1 MKKHFRLLSFV
12 LAALTFMSASSVTF
26 AAPQN
31 SGPSTSKKILK
42 YGLTG
47 AGVTATAILV
57 AIGAYKIFG
66 PKANENEVESES
78 ETGDEI
84 EIEINSEE
92 DFKKIEN
99 CKNTI
104 TKAIVNVENIP
115 VRAFAFCK
123 NLKEVDLAGVKSIQ
137 HLAFWNCHKLEILK
151 NSSKVELIDMMAF
164 TNCFS
169 LKNIDL
175 PGVKEVAQCAFHN
188 CTSLERINL
197 PNLETIAL
205 LALFGKWQNFTKADS
220 YRSSITYYCP
230 SLKEVNL
237 PKNINPVFYEQFRGG
252 EINEETF

>member
-12 LAALTFMSASSVTF
+12 LAALAALSASSVTF

-31 SGPSTSKKILK
+31 SKPSTSKKILK
-42 YGLTG
+42 YGLIGTG
-47 AGVTATAILV
+47 ITTATVLTAV
-57 AIGAYKIFG
+57 GAYKIFG
-66 PKANENEVESES
+66 EKV
-78 ETGDEI
+78 
-84 EIEINSEE
+84 IEINSEE

>member
-1 MKKHFRLLSFV
+1 MKKHFKLLSLV

-31 SGPSTSKKILK
+31 SKPSTSKKILK
-42 YGLTG
+42 YGLIGTG
-47 AGVTATAILV
+47 ITTATVLTAV
-57 AIGAYKIFG
+57 GAYKIFG
-66 PKANENEVESES
+66 GKV
-78 ETGDEI
+78 
-84 EIEINSEE
+84 IEINSEE
-92 DFKKIEN
+92 DFKKINN
-99 CKNTI
+99 CRETI

>member
-1 MKKHFRLLSFV
+1 MKKHFKLLSLV

-31 SGPSTSKKILK
+31 SKPSTSKKILK
-42 YGLTG
+42 YGLIGTG
-47 AGVTATAILV
+47 ITTATVLTAV
-57 AIGAYKIFG
+57 GAYKIFG
-66 PKANENEVESES
+66 EKV
-78 ETGDEI
+78 
-84 EIEINSEE
+84 IEINSEE
-92 DFKKIEN
+92 DFKKINN
-99 CKNTI
+99 CRETI
-104 TKAIVNVENIP
+104 TKVIVNVENIP

>member
-1 MKKHFRLLSFV
+1 MKKHFRLLSLV

-26 AAPQN
+26 AASQN
-31 SGPSTSKKILK
+31 SKPSTSKKILK
-42 YGLTG
+42 YGLIGTG
-47 AGVTATAILV
+47 ITTATVLTAV
-57 AIGAYKIFG
+57 GAYKIFG
-66 PKANENEVESES
+66 EKV
-78 ETGDEI
+78 
-84 EIEINSEE
+84 IEINSEE
-92 DFKKIEN
+92 DFKKINN
-99 CKNTI
+99 CRETI
-104 TKAIVNVENIP
+104 TKVIVNVENIP

>member
-1 MKKHFRLLSFV
+1 MKKHLKLLSLV
-12 LAALTFMSASSVTF
+12 LAALAALSASSVTF

-31 SGPSTSKKILK
+31 SKPSTSKKILK
-42 YGLTG
+42 YGLIGTG
-47 AGVTATAILV
+47 ITTATVLTAV
-57 AIGAYKIFG
+57 GAYKIFG
-66 PKANENEVESES
+66 GKV
-78 ETGDEI
+78 
-84 EIEINSEE
+84 IEINSEE
-92 DFKKIEN
+92 DFKKINN
-99 CKNTI
+99 CRETI

-175 PGVKEVAQCAFHN
+175 PGAKEVAQCAFHN
-188 CTSLERINL
+188 CTSLERINM

>member
-31 SGPSTSKKILK
+31 SKPSTSKKILK
-42 YGLTG
+42 YGLIGTG
-47 AGVTATAILV
+47 ITTATVLTAV
-57 AIGAYKIFG
+57 GAYKIFG
-66 PKANENEVESES
+66 EKV
-78 ETGDEI
+78 
-84 EIEINSEE
+84 IEINSEE

>member
-12 LAALTFMSASSVTF
+12 LAALAALSASSVTF

-31 SGPSTSKKILK
+31 SKPSTCKKILK
-42 YGLTG
+42 YGLIGTG
-47 AGVTATAILV
+47 ITTATVLTAV
-57 AIGAYKIFG
+57 GAYKIFG
-66 PKANENEVESES
+66 EKV
-78 ETGDEI
+78 
-84 EIEINSEE
+84 IEINSEE